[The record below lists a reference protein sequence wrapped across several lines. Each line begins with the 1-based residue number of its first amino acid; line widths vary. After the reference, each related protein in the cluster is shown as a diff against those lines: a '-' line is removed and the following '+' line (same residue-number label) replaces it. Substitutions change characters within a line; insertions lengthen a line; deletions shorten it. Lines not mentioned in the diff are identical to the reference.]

1 MKNPIWHAGLLT
13 SHRDRAGDVRNGS
26 LAGALEGGL
35 WCILNPK
42 LGSQMGISVKIKG
55 HFWVAFIA
63 VAVVSGQPLPPHPQ
77 TVWFAPMDPAL
88 RTFDIGTPRSGSV
101 DYLSLFNPSAPWPVA
116 ASHVQVFKVY
126 TSLILESLP
135 GSFSDDD
142 LRQIFSYLNS
152 HHIALAVEWGPLSS
166 QVCGQGIEGF
176 GGSAALPQATRI
188 QQLGGNLQYIAM
200 DEPFSHASLYSGP
213 NACNWTPQQ
222 VAANALTQ
230 IALVKTV
237 FPNVLV
243 GDIEV
248 VPDTGESPNW
258 LNQYTA
264 WLDTWRAAAGSPL
277 AFFHFDVNW
286 TVDWRPSV
294 ERLRQALVQR
304 GIPFGMIYD
313 GWPTDLT
320 DADWVNDAESHYVS
334 YETQGGTPPDHVIF
348 QSWNDYPKHVLPESD
363 PTTFTHL
370 IDTYVRQR
378 TSLSMN
384 TTTNLVTGHLVS
396 NQQPIPSA
404 PIGVAL
410 QPTSGPGIVSNYVL
424 SGAVPPSI
432 TKAVIQICVNLCGD
446 VGTNDM
452 NVYSFQYADSGGQ
465 TNLDVSKGLNGW
477 GIDGNGTAVVQAA
490 SDASGKSLQISA
502 TASQQTFINSV
513 QFAVTPGSSYS
524 LTVQAR
530 IAPASVG
537 SGYFALIF
545 LAGTEVSR
553 TTLAFAPGTLNLGTA
568 QTGTDGSYSLSFA
581 PQNPGAFQ
589 VQASYSGN
597 DTLWPAYASGPL
609 DFTPSIQ
616 SKGVVN
622 GADFQVE
629 PLGPGTWFTIFGQ
642 SFGQAGQW
650 ANPNTFTLG
659 GASVSVC
666 GLSAAVS
673 YNSGP
678 VTTSGVT
685 GWQLNALMPDAVAG
699 QTSCPVV
706 VTVGGQTSQAVT
718 INIASGIME
727 LFGFPSSAGSL
738 PIITHP
744 DYSLVGPNSAGLI
757 PAKPGET
764 VIAWG
769 TGDCSIPSLT
779 AGGESAAVVFSGRVS
794 PGLCQ
799 LNFAVPSGLSGEN
812 QLRISTSPNPY
823 VLWVS
828 P

>member
-1 MKNPIWHAGLLT
+1 
-13 SHRDRAGDVRNGS
+13 
-26 LAGALEGGL
+26 
-35 WCILNPK
+35 
-42 LGSQMGISVKIKG
+42 MGITVKIKG
-55 HFWVAFIA
+55 RFWVAFVA
-63 VAVVSGQPLPPHPQ
+63 VALVSGQSLPPHTQ
-77 TVWFAPMDPAL
+77 TIWFCPDAPA
-88 RTFDIGTPRSGSV
+88 TWWGPRGAV
-101 DYLSLFNPSAPWPVA
+101 DYIDLFSLNAPWTAA
-116 ASHVQVFKVY
+116 ASHVQIFKMY
-126 TSLILESLP
+126 TQMIVASVP
-135 GSFSDDD
+135 GSFSDAD
-142 LRQIFSYLNS
+142 LSQIFSFLNA
-152 HHIALAVEWGPLSS
+152 HHIALAVEWGPLSGS
-166 QVCGQGIEGF
+166 TAGCGQLVEGF
-176 GGSAALPQATRI
+176 EGGGALPLATRI
-188 QQLGGNLQYIAM
+188 RQLGGNLQYIAM

-213 NACNWTPQQ
+213 NACQWTPQQ
-222 VAANALTQ
+222 IAANALQNIAQ
-230 IALVKTV
+230 IKTV
-237 FPNVLV
+237 FPNVIV
-243 GDIEV
+243 GDIDV
-248 VPDTGESPNW
+248 VPDTIDSPNW

-264 WLDTWRAAAGSPL
+264 WLDAWRAAAGSPL

-286 TVDWRPSV
+286 TVDWRSSV
-294 ERLRQALVQR
+294 ESLCQAVVQR
-304 GIPFGMIYD
+304 GIPFGMIYNGLPAD
-313 GWPTDLT
+313 ST
-320 DADWVNDAESHYVS
+320 DADWVNDAESHYVG

-348 QSWNDYPKHVLPESD
+348 QSWDYYPKHVLPESD

-370 IDTYVRQR
+370 IDTYFRQR

-404 PIGVAL
+404 SIGVTVR
-410 QPTSGPGIVSNYVL
+410 PTSGPGVVSNYVL

-432 TKAVIQICVNLCGD
+432 TTALIKICVNHCGD

-465 TNLDVSKGLNGW
+465 TNLDFSKGLTGW
-477 GIDGNGTAVVQAA
+477 GVEGNGTALVQPA
-490 SDASGKSLQISA
+490 SDANGKSLQISA
-502 TASQQTFINSV
+502 TASQQTFIDSV

-530 IAPASVG
+530 ISPASLG
-537 SGYFALIF
+537 SGYFAVIF

-553 TTLAFAPGTLNLGTA
+553 ATLAFAPGTLNLGTA

-597 DTLWPAYASGPL
+597 DTLWPAFASGPL

-666 GLSAAVS
+666 GISAAIS

-678 VTTSGVT
+678 VTTSGVM

-727 LFGFPSSAGSL
+727 LFGFTSSAGSL

-744 DYSLVGPNSAGLI
+744 DYSLVGPNGAGLI

-779 AGGESAAVVFSGRVS
+779 AGGEFAAVVFSGRVS

-799 LNFAVPSGLSGEN
+799 LNFVVPSGLSGEN

-823 VLWVS
+823 VLWVA